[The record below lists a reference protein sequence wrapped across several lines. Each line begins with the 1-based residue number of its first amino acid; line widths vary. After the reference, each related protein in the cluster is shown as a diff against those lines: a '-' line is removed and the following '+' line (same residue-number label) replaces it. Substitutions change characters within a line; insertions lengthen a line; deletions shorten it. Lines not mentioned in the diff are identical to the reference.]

1 MSIVPANAGI
11 TQPASANTNA
21 EHAPSPA
28 AFSPVRGRGRRSKGA
43 PRLSTRTIAYLIG
56 AADAEDEESLRNAA
70 ESMTVDDVMEL
81 ARCTANL
88 LQHTGTTMAWLLA
101 MAEHD

>member
-1 MSIVPANAGI
+1 MPPLRSLLSAAGAL
-11 TQPASANTNA
+11 P
-21 EHAPSPA
+21 PL
-28 AFSPVRGRGRRSKGA
+28 KGD
-43 PRLSTRTIAYLIG
+43 RLSTRTIAYLIG
-56 AADAEDEESLRNAA
+56 AADAEDEESLRDAA
-70 ESMTVDDVMEL
+70 ESMTPDDVMEL